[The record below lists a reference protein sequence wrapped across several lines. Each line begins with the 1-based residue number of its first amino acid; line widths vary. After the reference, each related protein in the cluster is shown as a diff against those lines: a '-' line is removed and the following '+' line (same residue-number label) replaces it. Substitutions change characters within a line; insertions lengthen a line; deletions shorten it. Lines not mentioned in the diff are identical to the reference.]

1 MLGLFVSPRNDL
13 FRYEEYIKVDE
24 KRIITLRKRLG
35 KASKLIRD
43 DNFLPMFRNRQI
55 RYKKEFEESVKIAN
69 KKRNPEHFFAV
80 IWACRN
86 IEDTLKMMRSIIYRA
101 IEKARE
107 LQESI
112 KRIKTEQDIK
122 NNINPI
128 GLTKIARMKQ
138 GLFKV

>member
-1 MLGLFVSPRNDL
+1 MD
-13 FRYEEYIKVDE
+13 K
-24 KRIITLRKRLG
+24 KRIMTLRKRLG

-55 RYKKEFEESVKIAN
+55 RFQKEFEESVKIAS
-69 KKRNPEHFFAV
+69 KKRNPEHFFAS
-80 IWACRN
+80 IWSCKN
-86 IEDTLKMMRSIIYRA
+86 IEKTLKMMRSIIYRA
-101 IEKARE
+101 IEKVRG

-112 KRIKTEQDIK
+112 KRIKTEQSIK

-128 GLTKIARMKQ
+128 GLAKIARMKQ

>member
-1 MLGLFVSPRNDL
+1 MD
-13 FRYEEYIKVDE
+13 K
-24 KRIITLRKRLG
+24 KRIMTLRKRLG
-35 KASKLIRD
+35 KASKLIKD

-55 RYKKEFEESVKIAN
+55 RYKKEFEESIKVAA
-69 KKRNPEHFFAV
+69 KKRNPERLFAKS
-80 IWACRN
+80 WSCEN
-86 IEDTLKMMRSIIYRA
+86 IEKTLKMMRSIIYCA

>member
-1 MLGLFVSPRNDL
+1 M
-13 FRYEEYIKVDE
+13 
-24 KRIITLRKRLG
+24 TLRKRLG

-69 KKRNPEHFFAV
+69 KKRNPEHFFAK
-80 IWACRN
+80 IWACEN
-86 IEDTLKMMRSIIYRA
+86 VEKTLKMMRSIIYRA

-112 KRIKTEQDIK
+112 KRIKTEQCIK
-122 NNINPI
+122 RNLNPAGLKELSKMKRNIF
-128 GLTKIARMKQ
+128 M
-138 GLFKV
+138 V

>member
-1 MLGLFVSPRNDL
+1 M
-13 FRYEEYIKVDE
+13 EE

-55 RYKKEFEESVKIAN
+55 RFQKEFEESVKIASR
-69 KKRNPEHFFAV
+69 KRNPEHFFAV

-86 IEDTLKMMRSIIYRA
+86 IEDTLRMMRSIIYRA

-112 KRIKTEQDIK
+112 KRIKTEQSIK
-122 NNINPI
+122 RNLNPAGLKELSKMKRNIF
-128 GLTKIARMKQ
+128 M
-138 GLFKV
+138 V

>member
-1 MLGLFVSPRNDL
+1 MD
-13 FRYEEYIKVDE
+13 K

-35 KASKLIRD
+35 KAASKLIRD

-55 RYKKEFEESVKIAN
+55 RFQKEFEESVKIASR
-69 KKRNPEHFFAV
+69 KRNPEHFFAV

-86 IEDTLKMMRSIIYRA
+86 IEDTLRMMRSIIYRA

-112 KRIKTEQDIK
+112 KRIKTEQSIK
-122 NNINPI
+122 RNLNPAGLKELSKMKRNIF
-128 GLTKIARMKQ
+128 R
-138 GLFKV
+138 V

>member
-1 MLGLFVSPRNDL
+1 MD
-13 FRYEEYIKVDE
+13 K
-24 KRIITLRKRLG
+24 KRIMTLRKRLG

-55 RYKKEFEESVKIAN
+55 RFKKEFEESIKIASR
-69 KKRNPEHFFAV
+69 KRNPEHFFAV

-86 IEDTLKMMRSIIYRA
+86 IEDTLRMMRSIIYRA

-112 KRIKTEQDIK
+112 KRIKTEQSIK
-122 NNINPI
+122 NNLNHT
-128 GLTKIARMKQ
+128 GLEKFSKMKHD
-138 GLFKV
+138 LFRV